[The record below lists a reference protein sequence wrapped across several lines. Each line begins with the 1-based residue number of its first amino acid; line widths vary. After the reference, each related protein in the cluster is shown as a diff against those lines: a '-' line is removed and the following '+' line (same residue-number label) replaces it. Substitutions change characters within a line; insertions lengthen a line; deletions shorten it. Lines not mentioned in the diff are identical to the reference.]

1 MFQIFPTFFDLQ
13 LSAKALYNLLM
24 TFRLYLFSFF
34 VSLCSMITSLFFVIP
49 AFKRMNFPVGTFARQ
64 LSFDGEKLRAWL
76 NIMQEAGRLPLI
88 AIQHKLDDWFAL
100 SFGLVFLTLGFF
112 LATKLKISK
121 FKIIGALGFL
131 GGILDL
137 VENRMF
143 LEMVSHIQEIDSTSA
158 IIFSIVNLCK
168 WSLYAIG
175 IIGFFYIWLSEK
187 KK

>member
-1 MFQIFPTFFDLQ
+1 MQYNVLMTLR
-13 LSAKALYNLLM
+13 LALY
-24 TFRLYLFSFF
+24 SFLI
-34 VSLCSMITSLFFVIP
+34 SLSSMITSLFFVIP
-49 AFKRMNFPVGTFARQ
+49 AFKRMDFPVGTFARQ
-64 LSFDGEKLRAWL
+64 LSFDEDKLRAWL

-143 LEMVSHIQEIDSTSA
+143 LEMVSRIQEIDSTSA